1 MNFVFISPNFPKIY
15 SHFVKSLSERGV
27 TVLGIGDEPYEQL
40 NQELKDH
47 LTEYCCVTD
56 LSNLRWMKNT
66 ISYLLWKYGH
76 IDFIESN
83 NEWWLFSDS
92 YLREYAGVDT
102 GFLPDEMDKIKYK
115 SKMKEYFE
123 KAGVKTARYIIAD
136 TYEKSLEF
144 VKIVGYPIF
153 AKPDC
158 GVGANETYKIN
169 NDEQLKAFHDHHP
182 FETYIIEEYIHG
194 YITSFDGI
202 CDIDSNVILAFNE
215 IFPTPISEIV
225 EENNDLFY
233 YANCEM
239 PDDFRKMG
247 ERVVKSF
254 GISKRCFHIEFF
266 HLLEDR
272 PGLVKKDEIIALEC
286 NMRSPGGNTPN
297 LLQIALNGSY
307 YDVYADV
314 ITTNTTKVDLNKEH
328 FIAISVARKRHFNYL
343 HTNQEIKGKYQ
354 NQLVENGIY
363 PPHIAKAMGD
373 EYYFGRFKT
382 IDEAME
388 FQKFIAE
395 KILK

>member
-15 SHFVKSLSERGV
+15 SHFVKSLSERGA

-66 ISYLLWKYGH
+66 ISYLQWKYGH
-76 IDFIESN
+76 LDFIESN

-102 GFLPDEMDKIKYK
+102 GFWPDEMEKIKYK

-123 KAGVKTARYIIAD
+123 KAGVKTARYIMAS
-136 TYEKSLEF
+136 TYEKSCEF
-144 VKIVGYPIF
+144 VKLVGYPIF

-158 GVGANETYKIN
+158 GVGANATYKIN
-169 NDEQLKAFHDHHP
+169 NNEELKAFHEHH
-182 FETYIIEEYIHG
+182 FYEAYIIEEYIHG

-215 IFPTPISEIV
+215 IFPTPISEIK
-225 EENNDLFY
+225 EEKNDLYY

-239 PDDFRKMG
+239 PVSFREMG

-272 PGLVKKDEIIALEC
+272 PGLAKKGDIIALEC

-314 ITTNTTKVDLNKEH
+314 ITTNTTEVDINKEH
-328 FIAISVARKRHFNYL
+328 YIAISVARRKRFDYL
-343 HTNQEIKGKYQ
+343 YDLSEIKNKYPR
-354 NQLVENGIY
+354 QLIEHGTYPNGISE
-363 PPHIAKAMGD
+363 AMGD
-373 EYYFGRFKT
+373 EYYFGQFKT
-382 IDEAME
+382 IEEAMA
-388 FQKFIAE
+388 FQKYITT
-395 KILK
+395 KK